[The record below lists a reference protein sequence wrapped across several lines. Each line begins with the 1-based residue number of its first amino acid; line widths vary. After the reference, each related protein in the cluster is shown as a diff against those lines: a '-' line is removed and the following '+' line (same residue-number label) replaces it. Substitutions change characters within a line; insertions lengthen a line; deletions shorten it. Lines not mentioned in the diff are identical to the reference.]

1 MLFILYNK
9 DGDRMKV
16 TILGA
21 GAYGLALS
29 KILVENKNEVV
40 MWTTFEEE
48 KNELLETKKSAKLK
62 GFKLDDGVVITTDL
76 EKSIE
81 NSKLIVIAIPT
92 AFISNV
98 CKKLKK
104 HIKSNQYI
112 CIASKGI
119 EQNTC
124 LFIHSIIKKQ
134 IKTKNI
140 GAISGPSFAVDL
152 VKKVPVGLA
161 VASKSKRTLNIIRDA
176 FCNDHF
182 KLYPTNDIIGIEVC
196 GAVKNI
202 IAIASGMIDGMGYPI
217 STQALLITQSL
228 HDIKALIHALGG
240 SKRTI
245 LSFAGF
251 GDILLTCT
259 SEKSRNYTFGK
270 LIGSNTSK
278 EEIEEYKN
286 KITVEGL
293 YTLKS
298 IYELMSNEKI
308 DIPTISIIYDIVFK
322 NENIDKLI
330 EYLMI

>member
-1 MLFILYNK
+1 
-9 DGDRMKV
+9 MKV
-16 TILGA
+16 TILGT

-48 KNELLETKKSAKLK
+48 KKELLETKKSSKLK
-62 GFKLDDGVVITTDL
+62 GFILDDNIVITTDL
-76 EKSIE
+76 EEALKT
-81 NSKLIVIAIPT
+81 SKLIVIAIPT
-92 AFISNV
+92 AFVTDV

-104 HIKSNQYI
+104 YIKSNQYI

-119 EQNTC
+119 EQGTC
-124 LFIHSIIKKQ
+124 LFIHDMIKKQ
-134 IKTKNI
+134 IKTRNI
-140 GAISGPSFAVDL
+140 GAISGPSFAIDL
-152 VKKVPVGLA
+152 VKGVPVGLA
-161 VASKSKRTLNIIRDA
+161 VASKSKRTLNIIREA
-176 FCNDHF
+176 FVNDHF

-228 HDIKALIHALGG
+228 HDIKNLIYSLGG
-240 SKRTI
+240 SDRTI

-259 SEKSRNYTFGK
+259 SEKSRNYSFGK
-270 LIGSNTSK
+270 LIGSNVSK
-278 EEIEEYKN
+278 EEIDEYKN
-286 KITVEGL
+286 NVTVEGL

-298 IYELMSNEKI
+298 IYKLIKNKKI
-308 DIPTISIIYDIVFK
+308 DIPTINIIYDIVFK
-322 NENIDKLI
+322 EEKIDKLI

>member
-1 MLFILYNK
+1 
-9 DGDRMKV
+9 MKV
-16 TILGA
+16 TILGT

-48 KNELLETKKSAKLK
+48 KKELLEAKTSSKLK
-62 GFKLDDGVVITTDL
+62 GFKLDDNVVITTDL

-92 AFISNV
+92 AFVTDV
-98 CKKLKK
+98 CKSLKK
-104 HIKSNQYI
+104 YIKSNQHI

-119 EQNTC
+119 EQGTC
-124 LFIHSIIKKQ
+124 LFIHDLVKKQ
-134 IKTKNI
+134 IKTKYI

-152 VKKVPVGLA
+152 IKKVPVGLA
-161 VASKSKRTLNIIRDA
+161 VASKSKRTLNVIRDA
-176 FCNDHF
+176 FSNDHF

-228 HDIKALIHALGG
+228 HDIKSIIKGLGG
-240 SKRTI
+240 DKNTI

-270 LIGSNTSK
+270 LLGSNSSL
-278 EEIEEYKN
+278 EEIENYKN
-286 KITVEGL
+286 NKTVEGL

-298 IYELMSNEKI
+298 IHKLINKKNI
-308 DIPTISIIYDIVFK
+308 DIPTINIIYDIVFK
-322 NENIDKLI
+322 GEKIDKLI
-330 EYLMI
+330 EYIMI

>member
-1 MLFILYNK
+1 
-9 DGDRMKV
+9 MKV
-16 TILGA
+16 TILGT

-29 KILVENKNEVV
+29 KILIENKNEVV

-48 KNELLETKKSAKLK
+48 KKELLETKKSPKLS
-62 GFKLDDGVVITTDL
+62 GFRLDNDVVITTNL
-76 EKSIE
+76 EESILD
-81 NSKLIVIAIPT
+81 SKLIVIAIPT
-92 AFISNV
+92 AFVTDV
-98 CKKLKK
+98 CKNLKK
-104 HIKSNQYI
+104 YIKSNQHI

-119 EQNTC
+119 EQDTC
-124 LFIHSIIKKQ
+124 LFIHDMIKKQ
-134 IKTKNI
+134 IKTKYI

-152 VKKVPVGLA
+152 VKGVPVGLA
-161 VASKSKRTLNIIRDA
+161 VASKSKRTLNVIRDA
-176 FCNDHF
+176 FSNDHF
-182 KLYPTNDIIGIEVC
+182 KLHPTNDIIGIEVC
-196 GAVKNI
+196 GSVKNI

-278 EEIEEYKN
+278 EELNEYKN

-298 IYELMSNEKI
+298 IYKLINNKKI
-308 DIPTISIIYDIVFK
+308 DIPTINIIYDIVFK
-322 NENIDKLI
+322 EEKIEKLI

>member
-1 MLFILYNK
+1 
-9 DGDRMKV
+9 MKV
-16 TILGA
+16 TILGT

-40 MWTTFEEE
+40 MWTTFESE
-48 KNELLETKKSAKLK
+48 KKELLETKRSPKLK
-62 GFKLDDGVVITTDL
+62 GFKLDSEVVITTNL
-76 EKSIE
+76 EESIM

-92 AFISNV
+92 AFVTDV

-104 HIKSNQYI
+104 YIKSDQYI

-119 EQNTC
+119 EQGTC
-124 LFIHSIIKKQ
+124 LFIHDMIKNQ
-134 IKTKNI
+134 IKTRNI

-152 VKKVPVGLA
+152 VNKVPVGLS
-161 VASKSKRTLNIIRDA
+161 VASKSKRTINIIRKA

-182 KLYPTNDIIGIEVC
+182 KLYPTNDMIGIEVC

-202 IAIASGMIDGMGYPI
+202 IAIASGIVDGMNYPI
-217 STQALLITQSL
+217 STQALLITESL

-240 SKRTI
+240 SKKTI

-259 SEKSRNYTFGK
+259 SEKSRNYSFGK
-270 LIGSNTSK
+270 LIGSGASK

-286 KITVEGL
+286 NITVEGL

-298 IYELMSNEKI
+298 IYKLIKNKKI
-308 DIPTISIIYDIVFK
+308 DIPTINIIYDIVF
-322 NENIDKLI
+322 NEEKKEKLI
-330 EYLMI
+330 DYLMI